1 MGRFQT
7 IFQFPTFAHAP
18 ITHTENTTFKCSY
31 VVAVNCCSSW
41 LLVCLF
47 LLGVLSTV
55 VVDGLLTG
63 IGGVGISSNM
73 ILLLSL
79 QYFEPN
85 SSWYDTSMAQESKSK
100 RNENSSASYTLRTH
114 SSDFPA
120 DVSGSSESKPDCD
133 NAITSLSGISCFRT
147 NGWSAERIVSSLLS
161 IVAIVMYLLAD
172 CLHPHSFYS
181 PQVIFFC
188 PLLIYRKTSHFLQL
202 ACW

>member
-1 MGRFQT
+1 
-7 IFQFPTFAHAP
+7 
-18 ITHTENTTFKCSY
+18 
-31 VVAVNCCSSW
+31 
-41 LLVCLF
+41 
-47 LLGVLSTV
+47 
-55 VVDGLLTG
+55 
-63 IGGVGISSNM
+63 M

-188 PLLIYRKTSHFLQL
+188 PLLIYWKTSHFLQL
-202 ACW
+202 ACWWTYCLPSYFSVLLVQRNTAEVTKFGSPFVEVVDLSSCRLLAGLRNLSNPIVLTLFVKIHSLT